1 MPKISKE
8 APVLSDRYI
17 AELFSGTTMSE
28 DSPARR
34 RGLMIDCV
42 LKKLGGYRD
51 SYTVTRVCS
60 EAKLLADS
68 GMPSKMGVKWAV
80 DQIVG
85 GELTIFE
92 RGSDEAK

>member
-1 MPKISKE
+1 MPKISKDT
-8 APVLSDRYI
+8 PILSDRYI
-17 AELFSGTTMSE
+17 AELFSGTTME
-28 DSPARR
+28 KDTPARR

-42 LKKLGGYRD
+42 LKKLAGYRD
-51 SYTVTRVCS
+51 SYTVTKVCS
-60 EAKLLADS
+60 EAKLLTDS

-92 RGSDEAK
+92 RVSDGN